1 MISNS
6 RLRLLLAA
14 AAACG
19 TSGCTEDIEVLQA
32 YASEVNGR
40 SPPPLEPLPV
50 MMNFPIFIYD
60 KETLRDPFLS
70 GEVLSAPGVP
80 VADKDDPDAPDLVRI
95 KEQLETLPLDSLD
108 MVGTMGQ
115 GKAYFGLVKDPDG
128 VVHRVQI
135 NNYLGQNYG
144 LISSI
149 SEDRIELEERI
160 EDGNGGWERRSQSI
174 ALDDNNPN

>member
-1 MISNS
+1 MSLTS
-6 RLRLLLAA
+6 RLRLVLASA
-14 AAACG
+14 VACG
-19 TSGCTEDIEVLQA
+19 LGGCTEDIAVLQT
-32 YASEVNGR
+32 YATEVNSR
-40 SPPPLEPLPV
+40 PPPPLEPLPV

-60 KETLRDPFLS
+60 KETLRDPFMS
-70 GEVLSAPGVP
+70 GEVLSEAGAP

-115 GKAYFGLVKDPDG
+115 GTAYFGLVKDPDG

-144 LISSI
+144 LITSI

>member
-6 RLRLLLAA
+6 RIGLVLAMA
-14 AAACG
+14 FVA
-19 TSGCTEDIEVLQA
+19 TGCTEDISVLQS
-32 YASEVNGR
+32 YATEVNSR
-40 SPPPLEPLPV
+40 PPPPLEPLPV

-60 KETLRDPFLS
+60 KDTLRDPFVS
-70 GEVLSAPGVP
+70 GEVLSEAGSV
-80 VADKDDPDAPDLVRI
+80 VADKDDPDAPDLIRI

-128 VVHRVQI
+128 VVHRVQV

-144 LISSI
+144 LITSI